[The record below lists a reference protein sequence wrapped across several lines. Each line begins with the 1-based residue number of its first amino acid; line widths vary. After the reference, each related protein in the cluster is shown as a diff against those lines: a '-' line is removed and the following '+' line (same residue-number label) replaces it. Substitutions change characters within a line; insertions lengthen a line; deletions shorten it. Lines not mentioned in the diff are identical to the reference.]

1 MKPKNSVMVF
11 GSCGYHWMLALGL
24 LREMEAQ
31 LGVKVGSRTV
41 AGAKGGVFLDHPACL
56 RC

>member
-1 MKPKNSVMVF
+1 MVF